1 MESAAL
7 QHPGRSRNLRVAL
20 TLVAFAIG
28 MGGLAYAAVPLYA
41 LFCQVTGFGGT
52 TQVASSNPKGV
63 ISRQMTVRF
72 DATVDNGLA
81 WQVVPAAPVRGAIGT
96 VETVVYRATNLGSR
110 EVTGQAVFNV
120 TPGTAGIYFNK
131 IECFCFT
138 QQTLKPGESI
148 DMPVSFFVDPD
159 IAENGEL
166 DTVREITLSYTF
178 YAQTPEESANG

>member
-1 MESAAL
+1 MQSAAL
-7 QHPGRSRNLRVAL
+7 QTPGRSRNLRVAL
-20 TLVAFAIG
+20 ILVAFVLG

-41 LFCQVTGFGGT
+41 LFCRVTGFGGT
-52 TQVASSNPKGV
+52 TQVASGNPKGL
-63 ISRQMTVRF
+63 IAREMTVRF

-81 WQVVPAAPVRGAIGT
+81 WRVVPATPVTGPIGT
-96 VETVVYRATNLGSR
+96 IETIIYRATNLGTR
-110 EVTGQAVFNV
+110 EVTGQAIFNV

-159 IAENGEL
+159 IAENDEL
-166 DTVREITLSYTF
+166 DTVREMTLSYTF
-178 YAQTPEESANG
+178 YAQRPEDSSNG